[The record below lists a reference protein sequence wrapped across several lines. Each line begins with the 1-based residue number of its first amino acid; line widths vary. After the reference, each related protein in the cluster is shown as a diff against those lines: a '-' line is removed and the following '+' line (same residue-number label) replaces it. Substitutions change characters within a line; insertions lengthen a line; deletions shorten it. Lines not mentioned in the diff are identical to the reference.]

1 MRFYLSRAL
10 PAEDKEELARL
21 IRQHG
26 GVVSGTPAGAT
37 QLVDCDKLDAR
48 RPEWISAN
56 FIRESVAFRALQDP
70 AKYSGAVFTARQE
83 SRGSRRRI
91 RYTNEEDTRL
101 LHFAKQRGWKATEP
115 LPLSVWQA
123 AEGDRVTAHTA
134 YSMHQRFRKRLRTT
148 TPAEQ
153 RTIMSNAAAVARA
166 RLLGREEEIESVDE
180 DDEEAEEQTQEQEQ
194 KQKQAPR
201 AWSSPSPTG
210 FQDVAMPESTTSTQS
225 RSTQRLP
232 RSASREGAATSGT
245 ATIESRLRQVEEEKF
260 SGRAR
265 SRKPKSPLRLSQR
278 LHPSEGVHS
287 SSNRSHSTATPP
299 TPATPEAQG
308 IEAAQ
313 SILAPSAGSTSVPP
327 SRDQKTERKQQK
339 RKRSTARSDTTNS
352 QESSSSHQEV
362 ACSDAESADSTI
374 SRDNG
379 IFFRSVWMQQLGDQR
394 KSRMLQR
401 FFQPHAEPAS
411 QSFRAS
417 CRASVAGSDPNGAAK
432 PSGIEARENL
442 DEDISKVQE
451 VEQATDKETDEIIA
465 RLQLDMH
472 QDMAS
477 VVHALY
483 CCSGDV
489 ELARTF
495 LKSASPPGMWF
506 PEDDLLLVNL
516 VAEESTSP
524 AAVDAAVARGDFR
537 FMQVVRDTD
546 TILKRV
552 KFLR

>member
-1 MRFYLSRAL
+1 
-10 PAEDKEELARL
+10 
-21 IRQHG
+21 
-26 GVVSGTPAGAT
+26 
-37 QLVDCDKLDAR
+37 
-48 RPEWISAN
+48 
-56 FIRESVAFRALQDP
+56 
-70 AKYSGAVFTARQE
+70 
-83 SRGSRRRI
+83 
-91 RYTNEEDTRL
+91 
-101 LHFAKQRGWKATEP
+101 
-115 LPLSVWQA
+115 
-123 AEGDRVTAHTA
+123 
-134 YSMHQRFRKRLRTT
+134 
-148 TPAEQ
+148 
-153 RTIMSNAAAVARA
+153 
-166 RLLGREEEIESVDE
+166 
-180 DDEEAEEQTQEQEQ
+180 
-194 KQKQAPR
+194 
-201 AWSSPSPTG
+201 
-210 FQDVAMPESTTSTQS
+210 MPESTTSTQS

-287 SSNRSHSTATPP
+287 SSNRSHSTGTNAASPVPTAADQVSTSVTTPATPP